1 MSNIIL
7 RPYQQ
12 KIIEETREAFNSGK
26 RSVLIQLRTGGGKTA
41 IAAYIIKGCSQANN
55 LIWFCC
61 HRKELVYQTS
71 EALKRMDIKHSF
83 IAAGMPYDEKMN
95 VQVCSVPTVINRYDK
110 LPKPDWIIWDE
121 THLIGAKTWKDL
133 FHNNDQARHIG
144 LSATPIRTSEGGLGE
159 FYSAM
164 VRGPE
169 YEELVRGGY
178 LSQYKAFA
186 AVEPDLKGIK
196 TVMGDYANE
205 ALGIEMSKPTLVG
218 SAVKEYLKHGSGKS
232 AVVFAVNVNHSKLIM
247 NEFLKAGILARHV
260 DGVTDQN
267 DRDQLIKDFKDK
279 KFLVLCNVNL
289 LSTGFDF
296 PGIEVCIMLRPT
308 KSLSL
313 YLQQVGR
320 ALRPAPGKDFAII
333 LDHAGNL
340 REHNL
345 PDAEHD
351 WSLDKKKLKRKDKTA
366 ESSIKICNVCF
377 AANESFNSICS
388 NCLNAFEVKQR
399 SGPEQVD
406 GDLTEIDKL
415 EFSKQKKKEQSAA
428 RTLEQL
434 IELAKKRG
442 YKNPEYW
449 SRIILKSRGGRR

>member
-12 KIIEETREAFNSGK
+12 KIIDETREAFNSGK

-71 EALKRMDIKHSF
+71 EALKKMNINHSF
-83 IAAGMPYDEKMN
+83 IAAGMPYDKKMN

-133 FHNNDQARHIG
+133 FNSNDQAKHIG
-144 LSATPIRTSEGGLGE
+144 LSATPIRTNEGGLGE
-159 FYSAM
+159 FYSTM

-169 YEELVRGGY
+169 YEALVNHGY

-196 TVMGDYANE
+196 TVMGDYASG
-205 ALGIEMSKPTLVG
+205 ALELEMSKPTLVG
-218 SAVKEYLKHGSGKS
+218 SAVKEYLKHANGKS

-247 NEFLKAGILARHV
+247 NEFLKAGIPARHV

-313 YLQQVGR
+313 YLQQIGR
-320 ALRPAPGKDFAII
+320 ALRPAPNKEFAII

-340 REHNL
+340 KQHGL
-345 PDAEHD
+345 PDDVHE
-351 WSLDKKKLKRKDKTA
+351 WSLDKQKKKSLTKSDG
-366 ESSIKICNVCF
+366 SVKICNVCY
-377 AANESFNSICS
+377 AANESFNLVCNNCS
-388 NCLNAFEVKQR
+388 NVFEVKQR
-399 SGPEQVD
+399 AGPEQVD
-406 GDLTEIDKL
+406 GDLQEIDKL

-434 IELAKKRG
+434 MELGKTRG
-442 YKNPEYW
+442 YKNPRYW
-449 SRIILKSRGGRR
+449 AECVMKSRGGRGR